1 MPRQS
6 ISLTPPNDAWLKAQ
20 VESEEF
26 TSKSEVV
33 NDLIRKAAPTYWRKL
48 RKKRGGMATYRL
60 TENAKEDLRRI
71 YRRGLREYGEA
82 QADQYYNALF
92 DRFEQIA
99 EQPFLYPAVD
109 DIREG
114 YRRSVCGV
122 DSIYYRIEGETV
134 EIMAIIGRQDLEEW
148 L

>member
-1 MPRQS
+1 M
-6 ISLTPPNDAWLKAQ
+6 
-20 VESEEF
+20 
-26 TSKSEVV
+26 
-33 NDLIRKAAPTYWRKL
+33 
-48 RKKRGGMATYRL
+48 GTYRL

-82 QADQYYNALF
+82 QADEYYNALF

>member
-1 MPRQS
+1 M
-6 ISLTPPNDAWLKAQ
+6 
-20 VESEEF
+20 
-26 TSKSEVV
+26 
-33 NDLIRKAAPTYWRKL
+33 
-48 RKKRGGMATYRL
+48 GTYRL
-60 TENAKEDLRRI
+60 SEHAKEDLRRI

-82 QADQYYNALF
+82 QADEYYNALF

-122 DSIYYRIEGETV
+122 DSIYYRIAGDTV
-134 EIMAIIGRQDLEEW
+134 EIMAIIGRQDVEEW

>member
-1 MPRQS
+1 M
-6 ISLTPPNDAWLKAQ
+6 
-20 VESEEF
+20 
-26 TSKSEVV
+26 
-33 NDLIRKAAPTYWRKL
+33 
-48 RKKRGGMATYRL
+48 GTYRL
-60 TENAKEDLRRI
+60 TETAKEDLRRI

-82 QADQYYNALF
+82 QADTYYNALF

-99 EQPFLYPAVD
+99 EQPLLYPAVD

-122 DSIYYRIEGETV
+122 DSIDDRIAGDTV

>member
-1 MPRQS
+1 M
-6 ISLTPPNDAWLKAQ
+6 
-20 VESEEF
+20 
-26 TSKSEVV
+26 
-33 NDLIRKAAPTYWRKL
+33 
-48 RKKRGGMATYRL
+48 GTYRL
-60 TENAKEDLRRI
+60 TENAEEDLRRI

-82 QADQYYNALF
+82 QADEYYNALF

>member
-1 MPRQS
+1 M
-6 ISLTPPNDAWLKAQ
+6 
-20 VESEEF
+20 
-26 TSKSEVV
+26 
-33 NDLIRKAAPTYWRKL
+33 
-48 RKKRGGMATYRL
+48 GTYRL
-60 TENAKEDLRRI
+60 SENAKEDLRRI

-82 QADQYYNALF
+82 QADNYYNALF

>member
-1 MPRQS
+1 M
-6 ISLTPPNDAWLKAQ
+6 
-20 VESEEF
+20 
-26 TSKSEVV
+26 
-33 NDLIRKAAPTYWRKL
+33 
-48 RKKRGGMATYRL
+48 GTYRL

-82 QADQYYNALF
+82 QADDYYNALF

-134 EIMAIIGRQDLEEW
+134 EIMAIIGRQDVEEW

>member
-1 MPRQS
+1 M
-6 ISLTPPNDAWLKAQ
+6 
-20 VESEEF
+20 
-26 TSKSEVV
+26 
-33 NDLIRKAAPTYWRKL
+33 
-48 RKKRGGMATYRL
+48 GTYRL
-60 TENAKEDLRRI
+60 SENAREDLRRI

-122 DSIYYRIEGETV
+122 DSIYYRIKGETV

>member
-1 MPRQS
+1 M
-6 ISLTPPNDAWLKAQ
+6 
-20 VESEEF
+20 
-26 TSKSEVV
+26 
-33 NDLIRKAAPTYWRKL
+33 
-48 RKKRGGMATYRL
+48 GTYRL
-60 TENAKEDLRRI
+60 SENAREDLRRI

-82 QADQYYNALF
+82 QADEYYNALF

-99 EQPFLYPAVD
+99 KQPFLYPAVD

>member
-1 MPRQS
+1 
-6 ISLTPPNDAWLKAQ
+6 
-20 VESEEF
+20 
-26 TSKSEVV
+26 
-33 NDLIRKAAPTYWRKL
+33 
-48 RKKRGGMATYRL
+48 MATYRL

-82 QADQYYNALF
+82 QADKYYNDLF